1 LQFAFLLIK
10 FALQKYLIK
19 DYSLILQVNKITL
32 VKELLSMNYVTGP
45 QLRAKDSTIAIAWV
59 YRLVIPTKN
68 FRYTFK
74 KLYLI
79 VYQGMFRSC
88 NSFHWKFFARVCV
101 CVFREKA
108 MAPHSS
114 TLAWK
119 IPWTVCLCFD
129 WLSILNTQNGI
140 IYSWVI
146 SFDHKTHCLGYI
158 YIESV

>member
-1 LQFAFLLIK
+1 
-10 FALQKYLIK
+10 
-19 DYSLILQVNKITL
+19 
-32 VKELLSMNYVTGP
+32 MNYVTGT
-45 QLRAKDSTIAIAWV
+45 QLRAEDSTLAIAWV
-59 YRLVIPTKN
+59 YRLVIPTN
-68 FRYTFK
+68 
-74 KLYLI
+74 LI
-79 VYQGMFRSC
+79 ILDTILK
-88 NSFHWKFFARVCV
+88 SFTWWFTRVCLGVVTVFSEKFLPVCVFVCV